1 MSPASETSLR
11 TLFVEALELP
21 DDARA
26 AYLDLHCGMGT
37 ALREQ
42 VEALVRAHDLPGGFL
57 PEGPSGPATC
67 ETPWPEEGPG
77 SVIGPYSLREKLGE
91 GGWGVVYV
99 AEQRAP
105 IRRTVALKLI
115 KPGMDMRRVLAR
127 FEAERHALALMDHPH
142 IATVLDA
149 GVTVR
154 GRPFFVMERV
164 DGERITTFCDRH
176 RVGIR
181 GRLDLFLQVCHAVHH
196 AHQKGVIHRDLK
208 PSNILVA
215 LRDGVAIPK
224 VIDFGIAKS
233 PADGDDEHPNDATAH
248 PWPAFL
254 GTPAYVSPE
263 QALGRPVDTR
273 SDLYSLGVLLHEL
286 LAGGTPFDGQ
296 ALVDAGLEGL
306 RRTVTEVEP
315 PSIAQRAQGL
325 PKSEAAL
332 VAAARATTPWRWR
345 ASLRGDLEAIVA
357 RCLAKDPARRYET
370 AHALAQ
376 DLRRHLEGEPVHARP
391 GGFGYRLQKWVGRHR
406 LAVVAGGVAA
416 GALLVALVLS
426 TWAWRREALARVAEQ
441 RQRSRAEAGELAAR
455 RAGVVADMNLAAV
468 ALEQGQVGRVRDIL
482 RRSIPAPGQEDL
494 RHWEWRWLDKAC
506 RGNAVATVH
515 EGTAP
520 VVAIAITPEGECFVR
535 DGGGGMRVLD
545 MASGQARAAWDAGA
559 ATGPMALAPDGLA
572 IAWGMRLP
580 NGRAGVGVRRAPWT
594 APAASFPIESAA
606 LALAMLNRGR
616 VLVSYQADATLRLH
630 ELASGKAMA
639 SWAVA
644 RPEGTMKGVLAASP
658 AGDVLAWGGT
668 DGWVHLLEPSA
679 LRVVRSWRASSE
691 GITALAFSPEGSRIA
706 SGAGFSDTRIR
717 LWDAATSD
725 ALGSWE
731 AHASWVSALAWSPEG
746 RRLASG
752 GGDQTVRVWDVG
764 IGPASRSIEEADV
777 RLRGHWDTVR
787 ALAWSPD
794 GRRLVSGGR
803 DGRVLA
809 WDPQRPSS
817 LVDPVRAPVGVASFQ
832 FLPGTGRFVASG
844 WDGTLFLCGLPHG
857 GPMQAEVVGRFE
869 GRFGE
874 VAITADGSRVAVG
887 TDTGW
892 IEEWDLNER
901 RLRARGHVGTGVP
914 VLLAHQPERG
924 WWAVEQS
931 GNVRLW
937 TGKGPMP
944 GPLWRLPEGVVA
956 ASLAPD
962 FGSIA
967 SVHRDG
973 TLRLWR
979 ALGGRP
985 LAGPMATGGPCT
997 DVVHAPDGR
1006 TLATTGEDGVVR
1018 LWDAAGLGSQAAMSG
1033 HLQEAWAATFSP
1045 DGRRLATGGRG
1056 RDAVTLWD
1064 PGVGAE
1070 VLTLRGEGSKFF
1082 RVRFS
1087 PDGRYVGAVA
1097 RGGALSLW
1105 DAGTTGPVA
1114 PD

>member
-1 MSPASETSLR
+1 MKPVPEPSLR
-11 TLFVEALELP
+11 TLFIEALELP

-26 AYLDLHCGMGT
+26 AYLDRQCGVGT
-37 ALREQ
+37 TLREQ
-42 VEALVRAHDLPGGFL
+42 VEALVRAQDLPGGFL
-57 PEGPSGPATC
+57 PEGPSGPATS
-67 ETPWPEEGPG
+67 EAPWPEEGPG
-77 SVIGPYSLREKLGE
+77 SVIGPYCLREKLGE

-105 IRRTVALKLI
+105 VRRTVALKLI
-115 KPGMDMRRVLAR
+115 KPGMDLRRVLAR

-164 DGERITTFCDRH
+164 DGERITTFCNRH
-176 RVGIR
+176 RLGIR
-181 GRLDLFLQVCHAVHH
+181 GRLDLFLRVCNAVHH

-233 PADGDDEHPNDATAH
+233 PATGDDDPGTTH

-286 LAGGTPFDGQ
+286 LAGATPFDGQ
-296 ALVDAGLEGL
+296 ALIEAGIGGL
-306 RRTVTEVEP
+306 RRTIAEVEP
-315 PSIAQRAQGL
+315 PSLARRAQGL
-325 PKSEAAL
+325 PEAEADV
-332 VAAARATTPWRWR
+332 VAAARATTPSRWR

-357 RCLAKDPARRYET
+357 KCLAKDPARRYET

-376 DLRRHLEGEPVHARP
+376 DLRRHLAGETVHARP
-391 GGFGYRLQKWVGRHR
+391 GRPGYRLQKWVGRHR
-406 LAVVAGGVAA
+406 LAVMAGGVAA
-416 GALLVALVLS
+416 CALLMALVLS
-426 TWAWRREALARVAEQ
+426 TWAWRREAVARVAGDGQ
-441 RQRSRAEAGELAAR
+441 RARAEAGELSAR
-455 RAGVVADMNLAAV
+455 RAGIVADMNLAAA
-468 ALEQGQVGRVRDIL
+468 ALEQGQLGRVRSIL
-482 RRSIPAPGQEDL
+482 RRSIPSPGLEDL
-494 RHWEWRWLDKAC
+494 RHWEWRWLDQAS
-506 RGNAVATVH
+506 RGDAVATLH
-515 EGTAP
+515 EGPAP
-520 VVAIAITPEGECFVR
+520 VVGLAVTRDGACIVR
-535 DGGGGMRVLD
+535 DGGDGVRVLD
-545 MASGQARAAWDAGA
+545 MASGQTRAAWDAGPA
-559 ATGPMALAPDGLA
+559 HGPLAITPDGLA

-580 NGRAGVGVRRAPWT
+580 NGGSGVGVRRAPWT
-594 APAASFPIESAA
+594 GPATSIPIESPA
-606 LALAMLNRGR
+606 LSLAMLDRGE
-616 VLVSYQADATLRLH
+616 VIASFEADATLRLYD
-630 ELASGKAMA
+630 LPSGKAMA
-639 SWAVA
+639 SWVVA

-679 LRVVRSWRASSE
+679 LRTLRSWQASAE

-717 LWDAATSD
+717 LWDAATGD
-725 ALGSWE
+725 EVRSWE
-731 AHASWVSALAWSPEG
+731 AHPSWVSALAWSPEG

-752 GGDQTVRVWDVG
+752 GGDQTVQVWGVGSDPARQDVR
-764 IGPASRSIEEADV
+764 PAEV
-777 RLRGHWDTVR
+777 RLRGHWDTVQ

-794 GRRLVSGGR
+794 GRTLASGGR
-803 DGRVLA
+803 DGRVLV
-809 WDPQRPSS
+809 WDPVRRSS
-817 LVDPVRAPVGVASFQ
+817 LEEPVRAPGAVASFQ
-832 FLPGTGRFVASG
+832 FLPGTGRLVASG
-844 WDGTLFLCGLPHG
+844 WDGTLFLCGLPHAG
-857 GPMQAEVVGRFE
+857 AMRADVLGRFD

-874 VAITADGSRVAVG
+874 VAVTADGSRVAIG

-901 RLRARGHVGTGVP
+901 RLRARARMGAGVP
-914 VLLAHQPERG
+914 VLLAHQPVRG

-937 TGKGPMP
+937 PGDGPMP
-944 GPLWRLPEGVVA
+944 DPLWRLPEGVVA

-962 FGSIA
+962 FGAIA

-979 ALGGRP
+979 AVDGRVR
-985 LAGPMATGGPCT
+985 AGPVATGVPYT

-1006 TLATTGEDGVVR
+1006 VLATTGEDGVVR
-1018 LWDAAGLGSQAAMSG
+1018 LWDAAGLRARATMTG
-1033 HLQEAWAATFSP
+1033 HLQEAWAAAFSP

-1056 RDAVTLWD
+1056 RDAVKLWD

-1070 VLTLRGEGSKFF
+1070 VLTLRGEGAKFY

-1105 DAGTTGPVA
+1105 DAGGTGSVA